1 MFYYFGFS
9 RSPLLNARHY
19 WPCQKMHIIR
29 KYLVTDFQMERIMII
44 CRDQIY
50 LFTSLTF
57 KRSQLHRMVEWR
69 EHPSNR
75 VESITNIKSSVNL
88 LGWNFMAFYPSECK
102 YEDIWKISEL
112 NNSYICGPIHLHRE
126 YIGVR
131 LHILAFT
138 WRNYK

>member
-1 MFYYFGFS
+1 
-9 RSPLLNARHY
+9 
-19 WPCQKMHIIR
+19 
-29 KYLVTDFQMERIMII
+29 
-44 CRDQIY
+44 
-50 LFTSLTF
+50 
-57 KRSQLHRMVEWR
+57 MVEWR

-88 LGWNFMAFYPSECK
+88 LVWNFMAFYPSECK

-131 LHILAFT
+131 LHMLAFT

>member
-1 MFYYFGFS
+1 MQRPKLFMILAFKKLS
-9 RSPLLNARHY
+9 RLR
-19 WPCQKMHIIR
+19 R
-29 KYLVTDFQMERIMII
+29 T
-44 CRDQIY
+44 
-50 LFTSLTF
+50 
-57 KRSQLHRMVEWR
+57 VEV
-69 EHPSNR
+69 ESGPSNR

-88 LGWNFMAFYPSECK
+88 LVWNFMAFYPSECK

-112 NNSYICGPIHLHRE
+112 NNSYICGIIHLHRE

>member
-1 MFYYFGFS
+1 MTIIQKPTNFLMLYNLFRS
-9 RSPLLNARHY
+9 RLR
-19 WPCQKMHIIR
+19 R
-29 KYLVTDFQMERIMII
+29 T
-44 CRDQIY
+44 
-50 LFTSLTF
+50 
-57 KRSQLHRMVEWR
+57 VEV
-69 EHPSNR
+69 ESGPSNR

-88 LGWNFMAFYPSECK
+88 LVWNFMAFYPSECK

-112 NNSYICGPIHLHRE
+112 NNSYICRIIHLHRE